1 MKKSCLLFALIL
13 NVLGLKAQESSSVF
27 NFLRLPSSAHTT
39 ALGGTNISLIEDDA
53 SLLFGNP
60 ALLSSVSDRTLNVNF
75 MTYMQGSKVGSAAF
89 TRTAGERGSWGV
101 AAQFAHYGS
110 MTQATAN
117 DELLGTFSALDMAL
131 SGVYSYYL
139 NEYWAG
145 GASGKFIYSK
155 YGEYTSVALAVDL
168 GLNYF
173 DEELDFSLSAVAAN
187 LGGQIKAF
195 GDTHERLP
203 FDLRVGFTKGMFH
216 APFAFSVTMTDLTRW
231 SSNYFYNPEKK
242 PGFGRIL
249 MNHFVVGVD
258 CTPSRIFYVSAGYNF
273 RRANELKAA
282 GSSHGAGLSVGGGLQ
297 LSRARFGIAYAKY
310 HVSTPSLVF
319 NASFRL

>member
-13 NVLGLKAQESSSVF
+13 TALGLKAQESSSVF
-27 NFLRLPSSAHTT
+27 NFLRLSASSHAT

-53 SLLFGNP
+53 SLAFGNP
-60 ALLSSVSDRTLNVNF
+60 ALLSSVSDKTINLTF

-89 TRTAGERGSWGV
+89 TRTAGERGSWGA

-110 MTQATAN
+110 MQQTTAN

-131 SGVYSYYL
+131 SGAYSYFF

-145 GASGKFIYSK
+145 GASGKFLYSK
-155 YGEYTSVALAVDL
+155 YGDYTSVALAVDL
-168 GLNYF
+168 GLNYY
-173 DEELDFSLSAVAAN
+173 DEDMDFSLSTVAAN

-203 FDLRVGFTKGMFH
+203 FDLRLGFTKGMYH
-216 APFAFSVTMTDLTRW
+216 APFSFSVTMTDLTRW
-231 SSNYFYNPEKK
+231 SSDYFYNPEKK
-242 PGFGRIL
+242 TGFGRIL
-249 MNHFVVGVD
+249 MNHFVLGVD
-258 CTPSRIFYVSAGYNF
+258 CTPSRLFYVSAGYNF
-273 RRANELKAA
+273 RRASELKAA
-282 GSSHGAGLSVGGGLQ
+282 GSSHGAGLSFGAGLN
-297 LSRARFGIAYAKY
+297 LSRFKFGVAYAKY

-319 NASFRL
+319 NASFQL